1 MKILIWLVLLPT
13 VTYASIPNFKCWDIK
28 NYAISTESGI
38 FVTRY
43 YDQAMLAYHYIT
55 SPKDNDYYRE
65 IIIANS
71 KHDDGYYYGNIYQ
84 DREGNMYNDIKC
96 KEL

>member
-43 YDQAMLAYHYIT
+43 YDQAMLAYH
-55 SPKDNDYYRE
+55 RE

-96 KEL
+96 EEL

>member
-1 MKILIWLVLLPT
+1 
-13 VTYASIPNFKCWDIK
+13 
-28 NYAISTESGI
+28 
-38 FVTRY
+38 
-43 YDQAMLAYHYIT
+43 MLAYHYIT

-71 KHDDGYYYGNIYQ
+71 KHDDGYYYGNIYR

-96 KEL
+96 EELW